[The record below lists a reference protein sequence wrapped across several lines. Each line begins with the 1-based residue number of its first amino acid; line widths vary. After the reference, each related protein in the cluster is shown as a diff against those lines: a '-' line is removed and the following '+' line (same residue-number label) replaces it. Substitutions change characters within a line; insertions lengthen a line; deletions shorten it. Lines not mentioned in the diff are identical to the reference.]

1 MGIEQKLDDYI
12 EKSTRFQLAVVSDL
26 SVLKERT
33 SRTETALDSH
43 VAQHTASLEKKVEE
57 HPAQEFNRWQF
68 VVVSFLSLA
77 GLALSIIAL
86 FREVPVHP

>member
-12 EKSTRFQLAVVSDL
+12 EKSARFQLAVVADL

-33 SRTETALDSH
+33 SRTETSLDAH
-43 VAQHTASLEKKVEE
+43 VAQHTAALEKKVEE
-57 HPAQEFNRWQF
+57 HPAQEFGRWQF
-68 VVVSFLSLA
+68 AVVSLLSLA

-86 FREVPVHP
+86 FREAPVHP